1 LQELYIV
8 SEMFL
13 SLSGIY
19 TLKFLFFFQKYIEKQ
34 IAERKKKLHEDRLL
48 KERAVKEKKK
58 KLEVPLLN
66 ITATLIVK
74 LRKFSFCLFKQ

>member
-1 LQELYIV
+1 MLLN
-8 SEMFL
+8 SF
-13 SLSGIY
+13 
-19 TLKFLFFFQKYIEKQ
+19 FFFQKYIEKQ

-74 LRKFSFCLFKQ
+74 LRKFSCKKKPP

>member
-1 LQELYIV
+1 
-8 SEMFL
+8 MA
-13 SLSGIY
+13 Y
-19 TLKFLFFFQKYIEKQ
+19 TLKLLIFFQKYIEKQ